1 MTKNEQE
8 AIRLLFNS
16 CIRHGWSF
24 RNYILSFKTML
35 TNISNYKG
43 LNKHGRDKNFSVKCF
58 P

>member
-16 CIRHGWSF
+16 CIRHGWSI
-24 RNYILSFKTML
+24 RNYILSFKTMS

-43 LNKHGRDKNFSVKCF
+43 LNKHGREKN
-58 P
+58 